1 MTLFETYTLLFV
13 DTLVSN
19 FAFNSSTEIAIN
31 AMKIFDSYNAYLV
44 ILVASVA
51 FILASSIN
59 YIFGMACY
67 KILSP
72 LKSEEGESLNDRT
85 EQMRHSPYLPLF
97 LMISALPF
105 FGKFIMLF
113 AGFCNV
119 RPLKALA
126 ISSGSRLVY
135 YSLFMLI

>member
-1 MTLFETYTLLFV
+1 MTLFETYTLLFI

-19 FAFNSSTEIAIN
+19 FAFNSSTEMAIN
-31 AMKIFDSYNAYLV
+31 AIKIFDSYNTYLV
-44 ILVASVA
+44 ILAASFA
-51 FILASSIN
+51 FMFSSCIN

-72 LKSEEGESLNDRT
+72 LNTEEGESLNDRT
-85 EQMRHSPYLPLF
+85 KQMRSSPYLPLL
-97 LMISALPF
+97 LMLSALPF
-105 FGKFIMLF
+105 FGKFVMLF

-119 RPLKALA
+119 RPLQALA
-126 ISSGSRLVY
+126 ISSGSRLAY